1 MPLLEVKDLYKSFG
15 NVKVLNGINLTLEPG
30 KIYTLRG
37 DNGSGK
43 TTLLN
48 ILSGFMMPDRGSVQ
62 FNGQELV
69 GMKPHA
75 ISRLGIKRTF
85 QDLRII
91 RDMTLAENIQL
102 SLDSNSII
110 SKKQKNRIDE
120 VLEILHMGQ
129 YRDVLASHLSYGQLK
144 LLTLGCAIVDT
155 SSLLLLDEP
164 SSGLGVQSISYVLS
178 LEKKMKGD
186 GKTILQVEHDLDFI
200 DETSDKVF
208 TLEKGQLHV
217 VR

>member
-15 NVKVLNGINLTLEPG
+15 NVKVLNGINLTLERG

-120 VLEILHMGQ
+120 VLEFLHMGQ
-129 YRDVLASHLSYGQLK
+129 YRDVRASYLSYGQLK

>member
-91 RDMTLAENIQL
+91 RDMMENPHETDPLLCFL
-102 SLDSNSII
+102 SHD
-110 SKKQKNRIDE
+110 QGVTFHRNR
-120 VLEILHMGQ
+120 G
-129 YRDVLASHLSYGQLK
+129 SLS
-144 LLTLGCAIVDT
+144 
-155 SSLLLLDEP
+155 
-164 SSGLGVQSISYVLS
+164 
-178 LEKKMKGD
+178 
-186 GKTILQVEHDLDFI
+186 
-200 DETSDKVF
+200 
-208 TLEKGQLHV
+208 
-217 VR
+217 

>member
-102 SLDSNSII
+102 SMDSNSII

>member
-15 NVKVLNGINLTLEPG
+15 NVKVLNGLNLTLEPG

-37 DNGSGK
+37 NNGSGK

-48 ILSGFMMPDRGSVQ
+48 ILSGFMVPDRGSVR
-62 FNGQELV
+62 FKGQELV

-91 RDMTLAENIQL
+91 RDMTLDENLQL
-102 SLDSNSII
+102 SLNSYFIA
-110 SKKQKNRIDE
+110 SHKQKDRIDE
-120 VLEILHMGQ
+120 VLTFLHLDH
-129 YRDVLASHLSYGQLK
+129 YHDVLAGNLSYGQQK
-144 LLTLGCAIVDT
+144 LLTLGCSIIDS

-164 SSGLGVQSISYVLS
+164 SSGLGMQSISYVYS
-178 LEKKMKGD
+178 LEKKMKED
-186 GKTILQVEHDLDFI
+186 GKTILQVEHDIDFI

>member
-120 VLEILHMGQ
+120 VLEFLHMGQ
-129 YRDVLASHLSYGQLK
+129 YRDVRASYLSYGQLK

-178 LEKKMKGD
+178 LEKKMKGA

>member
-120 VLEILHMGQ
+120 VLEFLHMGQ
-129 YRDVLASHLSYGQLK
+129 YRDVRASYLSYGQLK

>member
-1 MPLLEVKDLYKSFG
+1 
-15 NVKVLNGINLTLEPG
+15 
-30 KIYTLRG
+30 
-37 DNGSGK
+37 
-43 TTLLN
+43 
-48 ILSGFMMPDRGSVQ
+48 MMPDRGSVQ

-120 VLEILHMGQ
+120 VLEFLHMGQ
-129 YRDVLASHLSYGQLK
+129 YRDVRASYLSYGQLK

-178 LEKKMKGD
+178 LEKNERGRKDHPASGARFRFHRRNL
-186 GKTILQVEHDLDFI
+186 G
-200 DETSDKVF
+200 
-208 TLEKGQLHV
+208 
-217 VR
+217 

>member
-91 RDMTLAENIQL
+91 RDMMENP
-102 SLDSNSII
+102 
-110 SKKQKNRIDE
+110 
-120 VLEILHMGQ
+120 H
-129 YRDVLASHLSYGQLK
+129 
-144 LLTLGCAIVDT
+144 
-155 SSLLLLDEP
+155 
-164 SSGLGVQSISYVLS
+164 
-178 LEKKMKGD
+178 
-186 GKTILQVEHDLDFI
+186 
-200 DETSDKVF
+200 ETDPLIPHI
-208 TLEKGQLHV
+208 TDP
-217 VR
+217 R

>member
-110 SKKQKNRIDE
+110 AKKQKNRIDE
-120 VLEILHMGQ
+120 VLEFLHMGQ
-129 YRDVLASHLSYGQLK
+129 YRDVRASYLSYGQLK